1 MNRKNIPKP
10 VTQTTGLS
18 YWEVLKIRAVNALQ
32 FFPYSIMTKYHPAGV
47 FRRDFFPEVLYW
59 FMPALFYS
67 MINMP
72 YTSFFYTSSS
82 MLYTHG

>member
-18 YWEVLKIRAVNALQ
+18 YREVLKIRAVNTLQ

-47 FRRDFFPEVLYW
+47 FRRVFFPRSPLLVYASAVL
-59 FMPALFYS
+59 F
-67 MINMP
+67 
-72 YTSFFYTSSS
+72 
-82 MLYTHG
+82 HH

>member
-18 YWEVLKIRAVNALQ
+18 YREVLKIRAVNTLQ

-47 FRRDFFPEVLYW
+47 FRRVFFSRSPLLVYASTVL
-59 FMPALFYS
+59 F
-67 MINMP
+67 
-72 YTSFFYTSSS
+72 
-82 MLYTHG
+82 HH

>member
-18 YWEVLKIRAVNALQ
+18 YREVPKIRAVNALQ

-47 FRRDFFPEVLYW
+47 FRRVFFSRSPLLVYASAVL
-59 FMPALFYS
+59 F
-67 MINMP
+67 
-72 YTSFFYTSSS
+72 
-82 MLYTHG
+82 HH

>member
-1 MNRKNIPKP
+1 MPCSFFHIALSQN
-10 VTQTTGLS
+10 TTPPEFSGG
-18 YWEVLKIRAVNALQ
+18 I
-32 FFPYSIMTKYHPAGV
+32 
-47 FRRDFFPEVLYW
+47 FFPEVLYW

-67 MINMP
+67 IINMF

>member
-10 VTQTTGLS
+10 VTRTTGLS
-18 YWEVLKIRAVNALQ
+18 YREVPKIRAVNALQ
-32 FFPYSIMTKYHPAGV
+32 FFPYSIITKYHPAGV
-47 FRRDFFPEVLYW
+47 FRRFFFTEVRYCLI
-59 FMPALFYS
+59 PALFYS
-67 MINMP
+67 IINMF

>member
-18 YWEVLKIRAVNALQ
+18 YWEVLKIRAVNAPQ

-47 FRRDFFPEVLYW
+47 FRRGFLPKSDT
-59 FMPALFYS
+59 A
-67 MINMP
+67 
-72 YTSFFYTSSS
+72 
-82 MLYTHG
+82 